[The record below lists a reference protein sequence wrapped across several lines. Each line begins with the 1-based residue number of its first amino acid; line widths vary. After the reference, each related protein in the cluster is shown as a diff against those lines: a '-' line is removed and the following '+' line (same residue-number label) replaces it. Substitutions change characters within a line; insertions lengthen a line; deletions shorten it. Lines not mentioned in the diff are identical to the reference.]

1 MSTAASTKSGSKRK
15 SADAAKPVVKSPRER
30 LDAIGIDAL
39 CEFIAAGNSMNEFCR
54 QNDFSHATVLAWMDD
69 PEQPERAKRYA
80 RARQVRADKLVE
92 EIMAIADDGSNDT
105 YVDENGK
112 TKIDWDV
119 VARSKLRVDARKW
132 FASKL
137 APKIYG
143 DRQIL
148 SGDPEAPLG
157 GAKIDLS
164 QLSDAELQ
172 AYLALQRKIEGASK

>member
-1 MSTAASTKSGSKRK
+1 MSSVSSKKSKSK
-15 SADAAKPVVKSPRER
+15 SADKVPTVKSPRER
-30 LDAIGIDAL
+30 LDEIGMDVL

-54 QNDFSHATVLAWMDD
+54 QNDFSHATVLAWIDEPD
-69 PEQPERAKRYA
+69 HPERAKQYA

-105 YVDENGK
+105 YIDENGK
-112 TKIDWDV
+112 KKTDWDV
-119 VARSKLRVDARKW
+119 VARSKLRVDSRKW

-148 SGDPEAPLG
+148 SGDPDAPLSS
-157 GAKIDLS
+157 GAKVDLS

-172 AYLALQRKIEGASK
+172 TYLALQRKLEGAK